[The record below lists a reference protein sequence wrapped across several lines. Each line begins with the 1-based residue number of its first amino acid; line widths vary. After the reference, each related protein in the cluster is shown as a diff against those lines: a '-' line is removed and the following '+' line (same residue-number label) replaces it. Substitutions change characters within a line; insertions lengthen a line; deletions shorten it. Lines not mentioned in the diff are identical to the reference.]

1 MKKLLKDIYSHS
13 ERAAYTA
20 TSLGLHVNIE
30 LESYGGTPSVIV
42 MAGDTILIHDTQ
54 SNVISWL
61 SGIHAKVNAVLAL
74 LYACNAD
81 LHDLDC
87 CMQHISE
94 TCAPTR
100 LSEIYINFI
109 FGNKALMRSISNE

>member
-1 MKKLLKDIYSHS
+1 MKKLLKDIHSPS
-13 ERAAYTA
+13 ERSAYTA
-20 TSLGLHVNIE
+20 TSLGLHAKIM
-30 LESYGGTPSVIV
+30 LESYGGAPSVMV
-42 MAGDTILIHDTQ
+42 MTGDAILIHDTQ

-61 SGIHAKVNAVLAL
+61 CGIHAKVNAVLAL

-81 LHDLDC
+81 LNDLDC
-87 CMQHISE
+87 CMRHISE
-94 TCAPTR
+94 TCAPAK